1 MSATIPDRPRLVF
14 DVLGTLVDQFGSLR
28 RCTSAVTGW
37 EDAESAQVVEAWL
50 TYVADRE
57 HKISAGEAAFAPSHV
72 LDAEALQALTGR
84 GVLPASAALS
94 LSSASQR
101 LAPWPDTLVGLS
113 RLSADATVLGLSN
126 ASRRVLGGL
135 REHSGMQVS
144 EFLSA
149 EDVGVYKPSA
159 EIYRLALATASPGS
173 APPYMVAAHAWD
185 LRAAASAGLR
195 TAYVPRPGGDPP
207 APDDAFDLYASSLEH
222 LHALLIH

>member
-1 MSATIPDRPRLVF
+1 M
-14 DVLGTLVDQFGSLR
+14 
-28 RCTSAVTGW
+28 
-37 EDAESAQVVEAWL
+37 VEAWL

-57 HKISAGEAAFAPSHV
+57 HEINAGEAAFGPSHV

-84 GVLPASAALS
+84 GMLPASAVPP

-101 LAPWPDTLVGLS
+101 LDPWPDTVVGLS
-113 RLSADATVLGLSN
+113 RLSADTTVLGLSN
-126 ASRRVLGGL
+126 ASRRVLDGL
-135 REHSGMQVS
+135 REHSGMPVS

-159 EIYRLALATASPGS
+159 EIYQLALATASPGS

-195 TAYVPRPGGDPP
+195 TAYVPRLGGDPP
-207 APDDAFDLYASSLEH
+207 APEDAFDLYADSLEH
-222 LHALLIH
+222 LHALLIR

>member
-1 MSATIPDRPRLVF
+1 MRKRRHWVG
-14 DVLGTLVDQFGSLR
+14 DVD
-28 RCTSAVTGW
+28 
-37 EDAESAQVVEAWL
+37 SAQMVEAWL

-57 HKISAGEAAFAPSHV
+57 HEINAGEAAFGPSHV

-84 GVLPASAALS
+84 GMLPASAVPP

-101 LAPWPDTLVGLS
+101 LDPWPDTVVGLS
-113 RLSADATVLGLSN
+113 RLSADTTVLGLSN
-126 ASRRVLGGL
+126 ASRRVLDGL
-135 REHSGMQVS
+135 REHSGMPVS

-159 EIYRLALATASPGS
+159 EIYQLALATASPGS

-195 TAYVPRPGGDPP
+195 TAYVPRLGGDPP
-207 APDDAFDLYASSLEH
+207 APEDAFDLYADSLEH
-222 LHALLIH
+222 LHALLIR